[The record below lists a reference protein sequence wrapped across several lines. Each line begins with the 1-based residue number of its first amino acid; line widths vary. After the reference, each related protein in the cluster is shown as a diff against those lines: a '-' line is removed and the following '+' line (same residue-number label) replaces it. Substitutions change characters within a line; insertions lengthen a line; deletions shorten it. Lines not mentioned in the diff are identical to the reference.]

1 MFREQKPQS
10 FQVYPSWLMAAS
22 EPRFEWIIS
31 NYYDLFSDEWRNRY
45 IS

>member
-22 EPRFEWIIS
+22 EPRFE
-31 NYYDLFSDEWRNRY
+31 
-45 IS
+45 